1 MEASDGD
8 IELVPLTDG
17 QAEQFGRI
25 EQLWPE
31 FGNSLQV
38 LAASEGGGMAWRM
51 VDGVEYLTRY
61 TQENGRK
68 KGRSLGRRSPETE
81 AVMEQF
87 DSTVLKARRIR
98 REYREDVLLTCK
110 LAKAYGIARLHGR
123 FAHILDRLWYADANK
138 RLALFGGSALLA
150 YESGSRTL
158 APADLF
164 KEDRLQFISRSED
177 PEEIGLLEIMEACG
191 NTGREEM
198 TVGLETGRFAVRADD
213 RIVAEIFR
221 PSYFLDRFEGGART
235 TVGEAFETPWLR
247 SLTFSRDTRP
257 IELCAPDP
265 RVYAM
270 AAYCLRD
277 DDEIW
282 NRRARFAAEMVRQ
295 CWPDKFDRGQEA
307 VMDGLPEYDRMRMR
321 CP

>member
-1 MEASDGD
+1 MEASDDD
-8 IELVPLTDG
+8 IELVPLSDG

-31 FGNSLQV
+31 FGNSLLV
-38 LAASEGGGMAWRM
+38 LAASEGGGMAWRT

-81 AVMEQF
+81 AIMEQF

-123 FAHILDRLWYADANK
+123 LAHILDRLWYADAKK
-138 RLALFGGSALLA
+138 RIALFGGSALLA
-150 YESGSRTL
+150 YESGSKTL
-158 APADLF
+158 MPIGLLR
-164 KEDRLQFISRSED
+164 EYHLQFISRSED
-177 PEEIGLLEIMEACG
+177 PEDIGLPEIVEACRTI
-191 NTGREEM
+191 NQPMTAEWEEGRIE
-198 TVGLETGRFAVRADD
+198 LRDD
-213 RIVAEIFR
+213 ERLVAEIFP
-221 PSYFLDRFEGGART
+221 PSYFLDRIGRGART
-235 TVGEAFETPWLR
+235 TLRETFETPWLP

-265 RVYAM
+265 RTYAM

-277 DDEIW
+277 DEIW
-282 NRRARFAAEMVRQ
+282 NRRAVFAAEMVRQ
-295 CWPDKFDRGQEA
+295 CWPDKFDPSQEA
-307 VMDGLPEYDRMRMR
+307 VMDGLEEYDRTRMR

>member
-1 MEASDGD
+1 MEASEDH

-17 QAEQFGRI
+17 QAEQFDRI

-51 VDGVEYLTRY
+51 VDGIEYLTRY
-61 TQENGRK
+61 TQENGKK

-81 AVMEQF
+81 ATMEQF
-87 DSTVLKARRIR
+87 DSTVLKARRLR
-98 REYREDVLLTCK
+98 RELREGVLLACK

-123 FAHILDRLWYADANK
+123 FAHILDRLWYSDANK
-138 RLALFGGSALLA
+138 RIALFGGSALLA
-150 YESGSRTL
+150 YESGSRTM
-158 APADLF
+158 APADLV

-177 PEEIGLLEIMEACG
+177 PEEIGLPEIMEACRTI
-191 NTGREEM
+191 NQPMTAEWEEGRIE
-198 TVGLETGRFAVRADD
+198 LRDD
-213 RIVAEIFR
+213 ERLVAEIFR
-221 PSYFLDRFEGGART
+221 PSYFLDRLERGART
-235 TVGEAFETPWLR
+235 TLREAFETPWLR

-270 AAYCLRD
+270 AAYCLRY
-277 DDEIW
+277 DEGW

-295 CWPDKFDRGQEA
+295 CWPDKFDPRQEA
-307 VMDGLPEYDRMRMR
+307 VMDGLPEYERMGMR

>member
-1 MEASDGD
+1 MEASDDD

-17 QAEQFGRI
+17 QAEQFARI

-31 FGNSLQV
+31 FGQSLQV
-38 LAASEGGGMAWRM
+38 LAASEGGGMGWRT

-61 TQENGRK
+61 FQENGKK

-81 AVMEQF
+81 AWFEEF

-123 FAHILDRLWYADANK
+123 FAHVLDRLWYADANK

-158 APADLF
+158 APADLV
-164 KEDRLQFISRSED
+164 KEDRLQFVSRSED
-177 PEEIGLLEIMEACG
+177 PEEIGLPEIMEACG
-191 NTGREEM
+191 TDREEM
-198 TVGLETGRFAVRADD
+198 TARLEDGRFAVRADD
-213 RIVAEIFR
+213 RIVAEIFP
-221 PSYFLDRFEGGART
+221 PSYFLDRSDRGVRT
-235 TVGEAFETPWLR
+235 TLGEAFETSWLR

-270 AAYCLRD
+270 AAHCLRD
-277 DDEIW
+277 VDEIW
-282 NRRARFAAEMVRQ
+282 NRRAGFAAELVRQ
-295 CWPDKFDRGQEA
+295 CWPDKFEPRQEV
-307 VMDGLPEYDRMRMR
+307 VMDGLPEADRMRMR